1 MKNTLFCLLVLLAFF
16 RPGNLHATGIQ
27 QIYKAGN
34 LQKESLSC
42 DNDFLKG
49 YNDLLELM
57 EDDSNDT
64 EDENSFSET
73 ANRSIPYFIGP
84 DIYLNCPRQPRF
96 YDFSLTH
103 RLPVF
108 ILHRVFRL

>member
-16 RPGNLHATGIQ
+16 RPNNLHATGTQ
-27 QIYKAGN
+27 QIYKAEN
-34 LQKESLSC
+34 LQKESLSF

-49 YNDLLELM
+49 YNDLLELI
-57 EDDSNDT
+57 EDDSNDP
-64 EDENSFSET
+64 EDESSFSET
-73 ANRSIPYFIGP
+73 ANGSVPYFISP
-84 DIYLNCPRQPRF
+84 DIYLNCPRQLRF
-96 YDFSLTH
+96 YHFSLTH